1 MDRMSVCMIGLR
13 HVRRAFAVTEVIPPA
28 GSISFVVIT
37 ENNVRDCDAILGLLN
52 LAKKPIDDVIILTRS
67 DRVSEINPA
76 DRPWCRVVGISDAS
90 IYSLRAQIPTISQN
104 DWLVVL
110 EEHSLVTI
118 ATLDAIRSTI
128 QNQTNIDLIVFL
140 GKNLTSVSPWGWANF
155 LHTFALIW
163 APIDVP
169 PPFSPVTS
177 VIVRRAA
184 LRSDSAFREG
194 EWELLTIPQ
203 IFARGRIAYS
213 NDIYVDHIRRLT
225 AISCFLINYHNAR
238 AGAGIGRG
246 LGRPVKRLLAEGWS
260 TFYRRPPQLAR
271 ARAARWS
278 ELPPGT
284 LWRMYMVGLIHLIGT
299 VVGAF
304 FGPGQSAHKLD

>member
-1 MDRMSVCMIGLR
+1 VT
-13 HVRRAFAVTEVIPPA
+13 AVNPLA

-37 ENNVRDCDAILGLLN
+37 ENNVRDCDAILEVLSLG
-52 LAKKPIDDVIILTRS
+52 KHPIDDVIVLTRS
-67 DRVSEINPA
+67 DRVSEINTA
-76 DRPWCRVVGISDAS
+76 DRPWCRVIGISDAS
-90 IYSLRAQIPTISQN
+90 IYSLRAVIPTISQN

-128 QNQTNIDLIVFL
+128 QNQSDIDLIVFL

-163 APIDVP
+163 APIDEP

-184 LRSDSAFREG
+184 LQTDCAFREG
-194 EWELLTIPQ
+194 EWELRTIPQ

-213 NDIYVDHIRRLT
+213 NDICVDHIRRLT
-225 AISCFLINYHNAR
+225 IISCFLINYHNAR

-246 LGRPVKRLLAEGWS
+246 LGRSVRRLLVEGWC
-260 TFYRRPPQLAR
+260 TFYRRPSQLAR

-284 LWRMYMVGLIHLIGT
+284 LGRIYMVGLIHLIGT
-299 VVGAF
+299 VVGTF
-304 FGPGQSAHKLD
+304 FGPGQSVHKID

>member
-1 MDRMSVCMIGLR
+1 MT
-13 HVRRAFAVTEVIPPA
+13 AVNPPA

-37 ENNVRDCDAILGLLN
+37 ENNVRDCDAILEVLSLG
-52 LAKKPIDDVIILTRS
+52 KHPIDDVIVLTRS
-67 DRVSEINPA
+67 DRVSEINTA
-76 DRPWCRVVGISDAS
+76 DRPWCRVIGISDAS
-90 IYSLRAQIPTISQN
+90 IYSLRAVIPTISQN

-128 QNQTNIDLIVFL
+128 QNQSDIDLIVFL

-163 APIDVP
+163 APIDEP

-184 LRSDSAFREG
+184 LQTDCAFREG
-194 EWELLTIPQ
+194 EWELRTIPQ

-213 NDIYVDHIRRLT
+213 NDICVDHIRRLT
-225 AISCFLINYHNAR
+225 IISCFLINYHNAR

-246 LGRPVKRLLAEGWS
+246 LHEHLFNALRGRADGASSSSASSDGLRIHVLDYGRTLGTGSANEMLNDPAVI
-260 TFYRRPPQLAR
+260 
-271 ARAARWS
+271 AA
-278 ELPPGT
+278 
-284 LWRMYMVGLIHLIGT
+284 YIGT
-299 VVGAF
+299 G
-304 FGPGQSAHKLD
+304 SLS